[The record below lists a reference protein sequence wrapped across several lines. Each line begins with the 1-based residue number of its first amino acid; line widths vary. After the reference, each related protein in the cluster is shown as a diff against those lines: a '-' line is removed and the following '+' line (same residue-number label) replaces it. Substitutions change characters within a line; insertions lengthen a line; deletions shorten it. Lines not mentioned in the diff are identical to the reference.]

1 MATRIDIRNT
11 EFNRLFCENVKRIF
25 VKKLRKRNIEIKIN
39 VHEDRWLTN
48 LYEGDL
54 GNNKKLNIAMG
65 KMYQYT
71 LILTAQSNGEVYSEV
86 IVQDKDF
93 NAEMTLRGLTDTS
106 GQVKK
111 IGTSSA
117 NEDIYVAMDNNFY
130 LEDLNIITHNV
141 EQNTMASKEG
151 MLSWEDCVHAN
162 WALNI
167 TGQALP
173 SLTLPLSTS
182 GPAAAIATI
191 ATTAT
196 VPQSTG
202 HAMAAVTT
210 VPPVIAISS
219 PPPLSLP
226 MTPVMFS
233 TPPPPVAIR
242 PTAPLRLPT
251 PSVTTVMAPGRST
264 QPLILKKIQES
275 LQDRPQSLQTVQY
288 LSNSENFSVPPPRN
302 GSIPSASTPKAKQ
315 SRNKKQ
321 FKKKKIV
328 PPPNFIMD
336 SSDSSDITVDKHIYE
351 SLGEASVES
360 QRQEQYVP
368 VERVEK
374 MVEDAIRKLLQ
385 GGQTTTVEQSS
396 SEEAEN
402 NERTMVS
409 VPDTIVSVP
418 DIVDLPSLLQLPSV
432 LQPILDAQQNSKEK
446 ETNEKGDQSITEGPV
461 TRSQSKSR
469 EEENE

>member
-39 VHEDRWLTN
+39 VQEDKWLTD
-48 LYEGDL
+48 LFQGDM
-54 GNNKKLNIAMG
+54 GTNKKLSIAMG

-71 LILTAQSNGEVYSEV
+71 LILTAQSNGEVFSEV

-130 LEDLNIITHNV
+130 LEDLHILINNV

-151 MLSWEDCVHAN
+151 MLTWEILPAAN

-167 TGQALP
+167 TGQARTNLALP
-173 SLTLPLSTS
+173 FSAS
-182 GPAAAIATI
+182 GPAAAV

-196 VPQSTG
+196 VPQSMVHTF
-202 HAMAAVTT
+202 AAVTT
-210 VPPVIAISS
+210 LPPPPV
-219 PPPLSLP
+219 SLP
-226 MTPVMFS
+226 MTPVIFS
-233 TPPPPVAIR
+233 TPPPSVKLR

-251 PSVTTVMAPGRST
+251 PSATTVMAPGRST
-264 QPLILKKIQES
+264 QPPIMRQIQES
-275 LQDRPQSLQTVQY
+275 LQNRPQSMHTVQY
-288 LSNSENFSVPPPRN
+288 LSNSDNFSIPPPRN
-302 GSIPSASTPKAKQ
+302 VSIPSVSTPNAKQ
-315 SRNKKQ
+315 SRKKQ
-321 FKKKKIV
+321 VKKKKIV
-328 PPPNFIMD
+328 PPPNFNMD
-336 SSDSSDITVDKHIYE
+336 SSDCSDITIDKHIYE
-351 SLGEASVES
+351 SLGEASVEN
-360 QRQEQYVP
+360 QKQEIYVP
-368 VERVEK
+368 VEHVEK
-374 MVEDAIRKLLQ
+374 MVEKAVRKWLK
-385 GGQTTTVEQSS
+385 GGETTTVEQSS

-402 NERTMVS
+402 NEKTMVS
-409 VPDTIVSVP
+409 VQDNSVP
-418 DIVDLPSLLQLPSV
+418 EIVDIMQSPSV
-432 LQPILDAQQNSKEK
+432 LQPLLDAQQNSKEK
-446 ETNEKGDQSITEGPV
+446 ETNDNGDKSITEGPV

-469 EEENE
+469 VEENE